1 MIQTMGF
8 KDIKDMGKY
17 EQGPSELPIIEK
29 IPKGLGMRSTPN
41 TPLAENGE
49 LHSIF
54 TPPTNKKVE
63 CENMIGD
70 LS

>member
-17 EQGPSELPIIEK
+17 KQGPFELPIIDK
-29 IPKGLGMRSTPN
+29 IPKFLGVRSTPN

-49 LHSIF
+49 LHFIF
-54 TPPTNKKVE
+54 TPPTNKKGE
-63 CENMIGD
+63 CENMIWD